1 MYDDFYRLS
10 GKPFQLSP
18 DHRFFFK
25 SKIHNRAM
33 AYLRYGLEQGEGFIV
48 VTGGIGTGKTM
59 LVRNLF
65 SELDTRRVIATQLVT
80 TQVEAEDVLRMV
92 CASFGLAHEG
102 ADKATLLRNLE
113 TFFRARNS
121 EGKRVLL
128 VVDEAQNLPARS
140 VEELRML
147 SNFQNNG
154 RALLQTFLLGQEQF
168 KHTLKTAGMEQFRQ
182 RITASYHLQALDKKE
197 TQQYVEHRLKCV
209 NWSGDPK
216 FKVDAIDEIYSFTQG
231 VPRRVNVLCDR
242 LMLHGCLEHLHTFGR
257 DAVAAVTTEL
267 NQEGWK
273 TSNDESAGEVPTI
286 ADAPAGASTPPVEAV
301 EVKPAA
307 VPEPAAEEPVRS
319 IATEEIILR
328 LAALEKEIRAL
339 KKSARK
345 DRSLLRKA
353 ILIQLAEMDFD

>member
-48 VTGGIGTGKTM
+48 VTGGVGTGKTM

-80 TQVEAEDVLRMV
+80 TQIEAEDVLRMV

-102 ADKATLLRNLE
+102 ADKATLLRNLG

-168 KHTLKTAGMEQFRQ
+168 KQTLKTAGMEQFRQ
-182 RITASYHLQALDKKE
+182 RITASYHLQALDNKE
-197 TQQYVEHRLKCV
+197 TQQYVAHRLKCV

-216 FKVDAIDEIYSFTQG
+216 FKADAIEEIYNFTKG

-242 LMLHGCLEHLHTFGR
+242 LMLHGFLEQLHTFDR
-257 DAVAAVTTEL
+257 EAVVAVTAEL

-273 TSNDESAGEVPTI
+273 SPDDENVREAPEATEMPEVGPR
-286 ADAPAGASTPPVEAV
+286 PPVKQV
-301 EVKPAA
+301 TVQPI
-307 VPEPAAEEPVRS
+307 PEPAVEDPIRS
-319 IATEEIILR
+319 VSTADLIRR
-328 LAALEKEIRAL
+328 LAVVEKEIKAL
-339 KKSARK
+339 KKSVRR

-353 ILIQLAEMDFD
+353 ILMQLEETDDD

>member
-10 GKPFQLSP
+10 DKPFQLSP

-65 SELDTRRVIATQLVT
+65 SELDPRRVIATQLVT
-80 TQVEAEDVLRMV
+80 TQIEAEDVLRMV

-121 EGKRVLL
+121 EGKRILL

-197 TQQYVEHRLKCV
+197 TLQYVEHRLKCV

-216 FKVDAIDEIYSFTQG
+216 FETEAIEEIHRFTQG

-242 LMLHGCLEHLHTFGR
+242 LMLHGCLEQLHTFGR
-257 DAVAAVTTEL
+257 DAVVAVTAEL

-273 TSNDESAGEVPTI
+273 TENDESVREAPIVMDEPEVVSPR
-286 ADAPAGASTPPVEAV
+286 PA
-301 EVKPAA
+301 KPAKVQP
-307 VPEPAAEEPVRS
+307 VPEPVIEDPILSVP
-319 IATEEIILR
+319 TEDLIRR
-328 LAALEKEIRAL
+328 LTVLEKEIKAL

-353 ILIQLAEMDFD
+353 ILIQLAEMDDD

>member
-1 MYDDFYRLS
+1 
-10 GKPFQLSP
+10 
-18 DHRFFFK
+18 
-25 SKIHNRAM
+25 M

-65 SELDTRRVIATQLVT
+65 NELDTSKVIATQLVT

-102 ADKATLLRNLE
+102 ADKASLLRNLE

-168 KHTLKTAGMEQFRQ
+168 KNTLKTAGMEQFRQ

-197 TQQYVEHRLKCV
+197 TEQYVEHRLKCV
-209 NWSGDPK
+209 NWTGDPK
-216 FKVDAIDEIYSFTQG
+216 FKAEAIDEIYSFTKG

-242 LMLHGCLEHLHTFGR
+242 LMLHGCLEQLHTFGR
-257 DAVAAVTTEL
+257 NAVEAVTSEL

-273 TSNDESAGEVPTI
+273 SSDDEHVRAVSAALENPVM
-286 ADAPAGASTPPVEAV
+286 APNSSMAPIPVQQIQEPPIED
-301 EVKPAA
+301 PI
-307 VPEPAAEEPVRS
+307 RS
-319 IATEEIILR
+319 ITSEDLIKR
-328 LAALEKEIRAL
+328 LSALEKEIKAL
-339 KKSARK
+339 RKSARK

-353 ILIQLAEMDFD
+353 LLMQLAEMDEE

>member
-25 SKIHNRAM
+25 SKVHNRAM

-65 SELDTRRVIATQLVT
+65 SELDTRKVIAAQLVT
-80 TQVEAEDVLRMV
+80 TQIEAEDVLRMV

-121 EGKRVLL
+121 EGKRILL
-128 VVDEAQNLPARS
+128 IVDEAQNLPARS

-197 TQQYVEHRLKCV
+197 TQQYIEHRLKCV
-209 NWSGDPK
+209 NWNGDPK
-216 FKVDAIDEIYSFTQG
+216 FKADAIDEIHDFTKG

-242 LMLHGCLEHLHTFGR
+242 LMLHGCLEQLHTFGR
-257 DAVAAVTTEL
+257 AAVAAVTAEL

-273 TSNDESAGEVPTI
+273 GLDDENSSEAPESLEKPEVSHRPP
-286 ADAPAGASTPPVEAV
+286 DAPAPVH
-301 EVKPAA
+301 PI
-307 VPEPAAEEPVRS
+307 PEPAVKDSIDGVSTAELARR
-319 IATEEIILR
+319 I
-328 LAALEKEIRAL
+328 AALEKEIKAL
-339 KKSARK
+339 KKSAQR

-353 ILIQLAEMDFD
+353 ILLQLAEIDDE

>member
-1 MYDDFYRLS
+1 MYDDFYQLS
-10 GKPFQLSP
+10 GKPFHLSP

-65 SELDTRRVIATQLVT
+65 NELDTRRVIATQLVT
-80 TQVEAEDVLRMV
+80 TQIEAEDVLRMV

-113 TFFRARNS
+113 NFFRARNS
-121 EGKRVLL
+121 EGKRILL

-182 RITASYHLQALDKKE
+182 RITASYHLQALDRKE
-197 TQQYVEHRLKCV
+197 TQQYIEHRLKCV
-209 NWSGDPK
+209 NWNGDPK
-216 FKVDAIDEIYSFTQG
+216 FKADAIDEIYEFTKG

-242 LMLHGCLEHLHTFGR
+242 LMLHGCLEQLHSFGR
-257 DAVAAVTTEL
+257 SAVAAVTAEL

-273 TSNDESAGEVPTI
+273 GLEGER
-286 ADAPAGASTPPVEAV
+286 AREKQAASGRPEALHETPVETTPV
-301 EVKPAA
+301 QPIR
-307 VPEPAAEEPVRS
+307 EPARDDAIGQISTDELNRRV
-319 IATEEIILR
+319 
-328 LAALEKEIRAL
+328 AALEKEIRAL
-339 KKSARK
+339 KKSAQR

-353 ILIQLAEMDFD
+353 ILLQLAEMDDDRR

>member
-25 SKIHNRAM
+25 SKVHNRAM

-65 SELDTRRVIATQLVT
+65 SELDTRKVIATQLVT
-80 TQVEAEDVLRMV
+80 TQIEAEDVLRMV

-121 EGKRVLL
+121 EGKRILL

-182 RITASYHLQALDKKE
+182 RITASYHLQALDRKE
-197 TQQYVEHRLKCV
+197 TQQYIEHRLKCV
-209 NWSGDPK
+209 NWNGDPK
-216 FKVDAIDEIYSFTQG
+216 LKAEAIDEIYDFTKG
-231 VPRRVNVLCDR
+231 IPRRVNVLCDR
-242 LMLHGCLEHLHTFGR
+242 LMLHGCLEQLHTFGR
-257 DAVAAVTTEL
+257 SAVSAVTAEL

-273 TSNDESAGEVPTI
+273 GLEDENGRQGQEAARRPEVVH
-286 ADAPAGASTPPVEAV
+286 GAPVEATPS
-301 EVKPAA
+301 KPIRETARDDA
-307 VPEPAAEEPVRS
+307 IGRASNEELSR
-319 IATEEIILR
+319 R

-339 KKSARK
+339 KKSARR

-353 ILIQLAEMDFD
+353 ILLQLADMDDDQQ